1 MEACGNLRQIFYDFV
16 EWLANER
23 SPWAA
28 YQDLLY
34 VRLIGLYK
42 NTGVL
47 LVVMGETWL
56 RLVANCILKV
66 ISQYLKDACSTD
78 QLCGGMEANFEGGIH
93 EIHLLRY
100 KKNPEGG
107 LGLPLH

>member
-34 VRLIGLYK
+34 DRLIGLYK

-100 KKNPEGG
+100 
-107 LGLPLH
+107 